1 MRNRPTWVEISRHR
15 LLANYHYLRQLA
27 GGTADLL
34 AVVKAD
40 AYGHGLAHC
49 APLLANA
56 GAEWLGVTSV
66 EEGVQARVLC
76 GSAPR
81 ILVISGLW
89 RGEAAAALE
98 HNLTPVV
105 WEHFHL
111 DELEAAAAVHG
122 LGPQSVAV
130 HLEIDTGMARQGVA
144 APLVVSSN
152 GSWTGSSTG
161 TTHAVELAN
170 LLARFH
176 PRSVLRLEGVMTH
189 FSAAEMLDSEVFREQ
204 AARLS
209 AALDIVA
216 AAGLKFRW
224 LHAGASAT
232 LLGGQDLAPML
243 ELARKANARLM
254 LRPGLALYGYA
265 PRFAPP
271 GTMADQAATHLEPV
285 LAWKTRV
292 VSTRT
297 IPAGE
302 AVSYNATFRA
312 ERCTRLALIAAG
324 YADGL
329 NRLLSNRASFLVR
342 GKRAPVAGRICMD
355 QCVLDVTDIPGVE
368 IGDEVVLLAAHTSH
382 VQQAPVQQA
391 HAMDAY
397 EHADLIGT
405 IPWEVLC
412 DIGPRVPRLL
422 VD

>member
-1 MRNRPTWVEISRHR
+1 MCTRPTWVEISRHR
-15 LLANYHYLRQLA
+15 LLANYGYLRQLA
-27 GGTADLL
+27 GSAADLL

-49 APLLANA
+49 GPLIANA
-56 GAEWLGVTSV
+56 GAEWLGITSV
-66 EEGVQARVLC
+66 EEGIRARSLC
-76 GSAPR
+76 GAAPR

-89 RGEAAAALE
+89 RGEAAAAIE

-105 WEHFHL
+105 WERFHL
-111 DELEAAAAVHG
+111 DELEAAAAERG
-122 LGPQSVAV
+122 LGAGSVPV
-130 HLEIDTGMARQGVA
+130 HLELDTGMARQGVA
-144 APLVVSSN
+144 APYV
-152 GSWTGSSTG
+152 GSPK
-161 TTHAVELAN
+161 AVELDD
-170 LLARFH
+170 LLTRFY

-189 FSAAEMLDSEVFREQ
+189 FSAAESLDSAVFREQ
-204 AARLS
+204 MARLS
-209 AALDIVA
+209 AGLDRIA

-232 LLGGQDLAPML
+232 LIGGYDLAPML
-243 ELARKANARLM
+243 ELANKSDARLM

-271 GTMADQAATHLEPV
+271 GTTADKTAAHLQPV
-285 LAWKTRV
+285 LAWKTRI
-292 VSTRT
+292 VSTRS

-302 AVSYNATFRA
+302 TVSYNATFRA
-312 ERCTRLALIAAG
+312 KRPTRLALLAVG
-324 YADGL
+324 YGDGL
-329 NRLLSNRASFLVR
+329 NRLLSNRGSFLVR
-342 GKRAPVAGRICMD
+342 GGRAPVAGRICMD
-355 QCVLDVTDIPGVE
+355 QCVLDVTGIPGVE
-368 IGDEVVLLAAHTSH
+368 IGDEVVLLGEHY
-382 VQQAPVQQA
+382 A

>member
-1 MRNRPTWVEISRHR
+1 MCTRPTWVEVSRHR
-15 LLANYHYLRQLA
+15 LLANYRYLRQLA
-27 GGTADLL
+27 GNSADLL

-49 APLLANA
+49 GPLLASA

-66 EEGVQARVLC
+66 EEGTHARALC
-76 GSAPR
+76 GASPR

-89 RGEAAAALE
+89 RGEAGRSLE

-111 DELEAAAAVHG
+111 DELEAAAAERG
-122 LGPQSVAV
+122 LGPQSVPV
-130 HLEIDTGMARQGVA
+130 HLELDTGMARQGVA
-144 APLVVSSN
+144 APGAGAAVSPTEAS
-152 GSWTGSSTG
+152 
-161 TTHAVELAN
+161 ELAQ

-189 FSAAEMLDSEVFREQ
+189 FSAAECLDSVTFRQ
-204 AARLS
+204 QMARLS
-209 AALDIVA
+209 SALDLIS
-216 AAGLKFRW
+216 AAGLSFRW
-224 LHAGASAT
+224 LHAGGSAT

-243 ELARKANARLM
+243 DLAKQNGARLM

-271 GTMADQAATHLEPV
+271 GTVADEAATHLHPV

-292 VSTRT
+292 VSTRA

-302 AVSYNATFRA
+302 SVSYNATFRA
-312 ERCTRLALIAAG
+312 ERATRLALLAVG

-329 NRLLSNRASFLVR
+329 NRALSNRASFLLR
-342 GKRAPVAGRICMD
+342 GHRAPVAGRICMD
-355 QCVLDVTDIPGVE
+355 QCVVDVTDIPGVE
-368 IGDEVVLLAAHTSH
+368 IGDEVVLLGVHKS
-382 VQQAPVQQA
+382 Q
-391 HAMDAY
+391 AMDAY

-412 DIGPRVPRLL
+412 DIGPRVPREL